1 MDALKHVITCSFIFH
16 KEDFMNKSIIATVS
30 ISILLIAFFTQVTLF
45 VIQPIGAVPDGKTL
59 VLLRMKKTNFIDS
72 ADAMCQ
78 RVMDGV
84 NLLCRGMMM
93 SAVVDKGTIL
103 FKLPYSEFLYD
114 ISTDGKRYGR

>member
-1 MDALKHVITCSFIFH
+1 
-16 KEDFMNKSIIATVS
+16 MNKSIIATVS